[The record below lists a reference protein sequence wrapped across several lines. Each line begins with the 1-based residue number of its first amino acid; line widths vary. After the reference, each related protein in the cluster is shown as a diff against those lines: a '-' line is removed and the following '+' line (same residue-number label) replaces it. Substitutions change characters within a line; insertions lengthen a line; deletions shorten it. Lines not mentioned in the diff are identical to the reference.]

1 MTPRFRMIAGPN
13 GSGKTTL
20 YRLLTGKF
28 AVNFYTF
35 LNADDMLA
43 EARDLGVLRSPIPI
57 ERPSLKEKLAES
69 TFPDSALSP
78 FHDGRIVLED
88 GFFRFT
94 TPSAVTSYTIS
105 FAANLIRELMVEAGQ
120 SCSQETVFSQA
131 GKIDA
136 LREARAR
143 GFRTYLY
150 FVATDNPA
158 INLFRV
164 KAREAHGGH
173 GVPPA
178 KIVSRYYRCLENVAA
193 ALPHV
198 DRAYFFDDSGLSM
211 SYLAEYSASD
221 GFTMKAPHGALPQWF
236 LTYVPKDMTPPVSNG

>member
-20 YRLLTGKF
+20 YRLLTGAY

-43 EARDLGVLRSPIPI
+43 EARANGTLRVPLPL
-57 ERPSLKEKLAES
+57 EETALAEKLAVS
-69 TFPDSALSP
+69 TFPDSALCP
-78 FHDGRIVLED
+78 FHDGRIVVKD
-88 GFFRFT
+88 GFIRFAD
-94 TPSAVTSYTIS
+94 PSAITSYTIS
-105 FAANLIRELMVEAGQ
+105 FVTNLIRELMVEAGQ
-120 SCSQETVFSQA
+120 SCSQETVFSHP

-136 LREARAR
+136 LREARER

-164 KAREAHGGH
+164 KAREANGGH
-173 GVPPA
+173 GVPAA
-178 KIVSRYYRCLENVAA
+178 KVYSRYQRCLENLAA
-193 ALPHV
+193 ALPHL
-198 DRAYFFDDSGLSM
+198 DRAYFFDDSELAM
-211 SYLAEYSASD
+211 RYLAEFSATD
-221 GFTMKAPHGALPQWF
+221 GFSLKTANGTLPEWF
-236 LTYVPKDMTPPVSNG
+236 LKHVPYKEGKVQG

>member
-20 YRLLTGKF
+20 HRLLTDVY

-43 EARDLGVLRSPIPI
+43 EARANGVLRVPLPL
-57 ERPSLKEKLAES
+57 EGASLAAKLSAS
-69 TFPDSALSP
+69 TFSDAALRP
-78 FHDGRIVLED
+78 FLDGRIVLED
-88 GFFRFT
+88 GFFRFADS
-94 TPSAVTSYTIS
+94 SAITSYTIS
-105 FAANLIRELMVEAGQ
+105 FVTNFIRELMVEAGQ
-120 SCSQETVFSQA
+120 SCSQETVFSHP

-136 LREARAR
+136 LREARER

-164 KAREAHGGH
+164 KARETQGGH
-173 GVPPA
+173 GVPAA
-178 KIVSRYYRCLENVAA
+178 KIISRYRRCLENVSAA
-193 ALPHV
+193 IPCL
-198 DRAYFFDDSGLSM
+198 DRAYFFDDSELSM
-211 SYLAEYSASD
+211 KHLAEYSAVD
-221 GFTMKAPHGALPQWF
+221 GFKLKVAEKDLPAWF
-236 LTYVPKDMTPPVSNG
+236 RNNVPYADRNANR

>member
-20 YRLLTGKF
+20 YKLLTNVY

-43 EARDLGVLRSPIPI
+43 EARQSNALRVPLPL
-57 ERPSLKEKLAES
+57 ERISLEEKLAAS
-69 TFPDSALSP
+69 TFSKSALQP
-78 FHDGRIVLED
+78 FRDGRIALED
-88 GFFRFT
+88 GFFRFAN
-94 TPSAVTSYTIS
+94 PSAITSYTIS
-105 FAANLIRELMVEAGQ
+105 FVTNFIRELMVDAGL
-120 SCSQETVFSQA
+120 SCSQETVFSHP

-136 LREARAR
+136 LRAARTK

-164 KAREAHGGH
+164 KAREAKGGH
-173 GVPPA
+173 SVPPE
-178 KIVSRYYRCLENVAA
+178 KIISRYYRSLENIAG
-193 ALPHV
+193 ALPHL
-198 DRAYFFDDSGLSM
+198 DRAYFFDDSGLTM
-211 SYLAEYSASD
+211 RHLAEYSAVD
-221 GFTMKAPHGALPQWF
+221 GFSLKTNAEDLPNWF
-236 LTYVPKDMTPPVSNG
+236 REHVPA

>member
-20 YRLLTGKF
+20 YRLLTDCY

-43 EARDLGVLRSPIPI
+43 EARETGVLRVPLPL
-57 ERPSLKEKLAES
+57 EGVSLAAKLSAS
-69 TFPDSALSP
+69 TFSNAALRP
-78 FHDGRIVLED
+78 FSDGRIILED
-88 GFFRFT
+88 GFFRFED
-94 TPSAVTSYTIS
+94 SSSITSYTIS
-105 FAANLIRELMVEAGQ
+105 FVVNFIRELMVETGQ
-120 SCSQETVFSQA
+120 SCSQETVFSHP

-136 LREARAR
+136 LREARER

-150 FVATDNPA
+150 FVATDNPS

-164 KAREAHGGH
+164 KAREARGGH
-173 GVPPA
+173 GVPPD
-178 KIVSRYYRCLENVAA
+178 KIVSRYYRCLENVAH
-193 ALPHV
+193 ALPHL

-211 SYLAEYSASD
+211 TYLAEYSATD
-221 GFTMKAPHGALPQWF
+221 GFSSKIPTDALPDWF
-236 LTYVPKDMTPPVSNG
+236 RRYVLA